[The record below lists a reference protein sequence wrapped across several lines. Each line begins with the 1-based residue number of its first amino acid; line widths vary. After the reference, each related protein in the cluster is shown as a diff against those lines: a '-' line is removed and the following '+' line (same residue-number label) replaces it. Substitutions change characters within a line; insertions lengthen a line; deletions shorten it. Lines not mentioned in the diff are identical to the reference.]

1 MPAQLSNSPFL
12 WQYTLKLYYDCKHS
26 WQAGKQSFA
35 REKRESSERN
45 QTAGEDTRA
54 VTVSA
59 GKLKR
64 SVDPLVSGGGIDQL
78 EGCLSALL
86 KDVLGIEAPV
96 LVVTVG
102 GHAGTELLEVIGTLL
117 LEDVLARGTLIF
129 SFEAAR
135 RVRMLRGGELT
146 R

>member
-1 MPAQLSNSPFL
+1 M
-12 WQYTLKLYYDCKHS
+12 
-26 WQAGKQSFA
+26 
-35 REKRESSERN
+35 
-45 QTAGEDTRA
+45 
-54 VTVSA
+54 SA

-78 EGCLSALL
+78 EGFLSALL
-86 KDVLGIEAPV
+86 KDVLGIEALV

-135 RVRMLRGGELT
+135 CVSMLRGEEGSLQDDALVGKSRFSCGTTEHVDHVFHWHVL
-146 R
+146 RES

>member
-1 MPAQLSNSPFL
+1 M
-12 WQYTLKLYYDCKHS
+12 
-26 WQAGKQSFA
+26 
-35 REKRESSERN
+35 
-45 QTAGEDTRA
+45 
-54 VTVSA
+54 SA

-86 KDVLGIEAPV
+86 KDVLGIEALV

-135 RVRMLRGGELT
+135 RVSMLRRGGELT

>member
-1 MPAQLSNSPFL
+1 M
-12 WQYTLKLYYDCKHS
+12 
-26 WQAGKQSFA
+26 
-35 REKRESSERN
+35 
-45 QTAGEDTRA
+45 
-54 VTVSA
+54 SA

-78 EGCLSALL
+78 EGFLSALL
-86 KDVLGIEAPV
+86 KDVLGIEALV

-135 RVRMLRGGELT
+135 RVRMLRGEEGGSLQDDALVGKSRFSCGTTEHVDHVFHWHVL
-146 R
+146 RES